1 MPTEPNRSTRK
12 PVEVVL
18 AWQAAA
24 NAKDRQRVLDL
35 SHEDIEV
42 GGPRGTSR
50 GHQVLCEWLDR
61 TGIELETQRV
71 FGRGDTL
78 VVEQTAAWTAMQGTF
93 TRAFIATIFEVRGE
107 RVSKAV
113 RFDSLAEALSASGI
127 SESDK
132 LPT

>member
-1 MPTEPNRSTRK
+1 MPTEPNRSTK
-12 PVEVVL
+12 SSVEVVL

-24 NAKDRQRVLDL
+24 NAKDRPRVLEL
-35 SHEDIEV
+35 SHDDIEV

-93 TRAFIATIFEVRGE
+93 TRAFIATIFEVRGD
-107 RVSKAV
+107 RICKAV
-113 RFDSLAEALSASGI
+113 RYDSLAEALTAAGLA
-127 SESDK
+127 ETDK
-132 LPT
+132 ITI